1 MSDQSDQVVQVDIIS
16 DVMCPWCI
24 IGYRQLEQ
32 ALGMTKMGA
41 RVRWHPF
48 ELNPDMPA
56 EGENLRDHI
65 MCKYG
70 STEEQSTA
78 ARAQMKSLG
87 ETLGIA
93 FKFKDDS
100 RIVNSFKAHQLL
112 DLALSQGIQHPLKMA
127 FFKAHFEDGLDVS
140 DQEVLIT
147 IATETGLDRDACQQA
162 LDSGALVDQVRE
174 KQSFWTS
181 RGISGVPSM
190 VFGGKFLVTGA
201 QGAQNY
207 ADVLKR
213 IVDEAA

>member
-1 MSDQSDQVVQVDIIS
+1 MADLEDQVVQVDIIS

-48 ELNPDMPA
+48 ELNPEMPA
-56 EGENLRDHI
+56 EGEILREHI
-65 MCKYG
+65 MRKYG
-70 STEEQSTA
+70 STEEQSAA

-93 FKFKDDS
+93 FEFKDDS

-127 FFKAHFEDGLDVS
+127 FFKAHFEEGLDVS
-140 DQEVLIT
+140 DQDVLIS
-147 IATETGLDRDACQQA
+147 IATETGLDKDACQQV
-162 LDSGALVDQVRE
+162 LDSGTLVDQVRE
-174 KQSFWTS
+174 KQAFWTS

-190 VFGGKFLVTGA
+190 VFDGKFLVTGA

-207 ADVLKR
+207 ADILR
-213 IVDEAA
+213 RAVDEAA

>member
-65 MCKYG
+65 MRKYG
-70 STEEQSTA
+70 STEEQSAA

-147 IATETGLDRDACQQA
+147 IATETGLDKDACQQA

-174 KQSFWTS
+174 KQSFWTT

-213 IVDEAA
+213 TVDEAA

>member
-65 MCKYG
+65 MRKYG

-78 ARAQMKSLG
+78 ARVQMKSLG

-181 RGISGVPSM
+181 RGISGVPSI

-201 QGAQNY
+201 QGVQNY

-213 IVDEAA
+213 TVDEAA

>member
-65 MCKYG
+65 MRKYG
-70 STEEQSTA
+70 STEEQSAA

-213 IVDEAA
+213 TVDEAA